1 MTDANVYKC
10 DATAC
15 AFNYG
20 QTCSAVQVELDERG
34 LCTTFRDIG
43 EEKEDELPQVRFE

>member
-20 QTCSAVQVELDERG
+20 QTCSAAQVELNEMG
-34 LCTTFRDIG
+34 KCTTFRDLEE
-43 EEKEDELPQVRFE
+43 EEKDDMP